1 MWVQILN
8 NVVFPVLF
16 TVLFGLLVLII
27 RFLNSK
33 TSYQRAL
40 SSPTTQH
47 RFSQEDIHENLKEV
61 LRIIEI
67 LQTKTMGGENI
78 DNEKVTVERKNA
90 ACFLHCFQLVVRE
103 ENLSHLH
110 YQAISQVSE
119 ENWRISVWPA
129 LHSLGRGV
137 VYDHGSY

>member
-8 NVVFPVLF
+8 NVVFPMLF

-33 TSYQRAL
+33 TSYQKE
-40 SSPTTQH
+40 QH
-47 RFSQEDIHENLKEV
+47 GFSREDIHQNLKEV

-78 DNEKVTVERKNA
+78 NNEKVTVERKNA